1 MSGQVIEIRKPD
13 PRAIREFADRVEG
26 MAKNGAFIRATIV
39 ICVHDD
45 DFFVQCHTED
55 RISTTIGILE
65 LVKMALTEQ
74 TWEEGG

>member
-1 MSGQVIEIRKPD
+1 MSGKIIELRKPD
-13 PRAIREFADRVEG
+13 PRAIREFADRIEG
-26 MAKNGAFIRATIV
+26 MVKNGALIRSTIM

-65 LVKMALTEQ
+65 LVQMVLVEDALAAD
-74 TWEEGG
+74 